1 MLISDKELYTSLMDK
16 LDFEPLIDSK
26 DIALSI
32 HDGIVAVEGTVG
44 SYVEKRAVE
53 RALNSVKGVKGIAN
67 ELKVSL
73 GSIFKRSDSDIAKA
87 AVQALEWNFLVPQ
100 EKIKVVVENGRVT
113 LSGEVDFWYQR
124 NSADKA
130 VRNLIGVIDVNN
142 HIQIKSR
149 VQPADVQNQ
158 ILKEFKRNAE
168 IDAQHIKVSVDN
180 DRVTLTGNVSSW
192 SEIKEA
198 TRAAWAATGV
208 NHVENKLQIV
218 PC

>member
-1 MLISDKELYTSLMDK
+1 MLISDKELYSNLMDK
-16 LDFEPLIDSK
+16 LDFEPLIQSK

-32 HDGIVAVEGTVG
+32 REGVVTIEGTVG

-53 RALNSVKGVKGIAN
+53 RALNSIKGVKGIAN
-67 ELKVSL
+67 GLRVSL
-73 GSIFKRSDSDIAKA
+73 GSTFKRTDSDIAKA
-87 AVQALEWNFLVPQ
+87 AFRAFEWNFLVPHN
-100 EKIKVVVENGRVT
+100 KIKIVVENGCIS
-113 LSGEVDFWYQR
+113 LCGEVDFWYQR
-124 NSADKA
+124 NSAEKA
-130 VRNLIGVIDVNN
+130 VRNLVGVTDVNN
-142 HIQIKSR
+142 HIHIKSQIKPS
-149 VQPADVQNQ
+149 DVQER

-168 IDAQHIKVSVDN
+168 IDAQNIKVSVDN

-198 TRAAWAATGV
+198 TRAAWAAKGV

>member
-130 VRNLIGVIDVNN
+130 VRNLI
-142 HIQIKSR
+142 
-149 VQPADVQNQ
+149 
-158 ILKEFKRNAE
+158 
-168 IDAQHIKVSVDN
+168 SVDN